1 MARGGGSGSRGGG
14 GSFGGSRGSG
24 GRTSFGGSRGGRSFG
39 NSNSGRSS
47 SGGSWGNRTP
57 RVGPIFRGGPTYR
70 NYGSGPGFGRG
81 PRGSGGCGCSVLITV
96 IIIIIGI
103 ILFMSLFTSSNN
115 NSSGN
120 PNNITVS
127 TIEREALPKGAV
139 NETSYFTDQAGW
151 ISNQTQMTQGLRH
164 FYQETGVQPHVYITD
179 YIAGESIETI
189 NELSE
194 YANDLYDELFTDEA
208 HLLLVFYEPSPN
220 DYMMAYITGT
230 AAKQVID
237 TEAGDILLDYL
248 DRNYYN
254 GNLTDE
260 QFFSNS
266 FRDAADRIMAVTTS
280 PWIPV
285 FTIGGIILLVGILF
299 VWWKKRQEKVA
310 IEQKRTDE
318 ILNRPIETFGKNSE
332 ADELAK
338 KYEE

>member
-120 PNNITVS
+120 SNNITVS

-208 HLLLVFYEPSPN
+208 HLLLVFYEPSPS
-220 DYMMAYITGT
+220 DYMMADITGT

-237 TEAGDILLDYL
+237 TEAADYAHIRHNEHEHNKTNTISNYLSNYNCWIL
-248 DRNYYN
+248 
-254 GNLTDE
+254 
-260 QFFSNS
+260 
-266 FRDAADRIMAVTTS
+266 
-280 PWIPV
+280 
-285 FTIGGIILLVGILF
+285 
-299 VWWKKRQEKVA
+299 
-310 IEQKRTDE
+310 
-318 ILNRPIETFGKNSE
+318 
-332 ADELAK
+332 
-338 KYEE
+338 